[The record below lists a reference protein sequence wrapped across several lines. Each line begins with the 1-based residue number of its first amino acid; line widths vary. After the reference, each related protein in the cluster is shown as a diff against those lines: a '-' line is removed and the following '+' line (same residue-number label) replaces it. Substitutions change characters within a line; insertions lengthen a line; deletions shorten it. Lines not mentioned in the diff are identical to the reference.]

1 MSSKIVRNIEYVA
14 KSQIHFGNLKYSIPK
29 GAVVKYVQSE
39 DKSWIQISDEKI
51 DQLKD
56 FKIALKVGLFQKL
69 GSTDKKQNNVVL
81 EVQEKKQKKIQRLP
95 VVKSDMD
102 EMEEV
107 IDISHTKN
115 LYDKKYNSSKE
126 KQEEVEGQNI
136 RGLKVIRDTT
146 SQLVEQN
153 GIKMS
158 VKTVGDSNKQML
170 QQVNGKNLK
179 KIAIKKDKKGLEQKA
194 QKIAQKRKK
203 QSLQN
208 QKKMKKENKK

>member
-1 MSSKIVRNIEYVA
+1 MSSNIVRIEYRA
-14 KSQIHFGNLKYSIPK
+14 KSPVHFGNLKYSIPK
-29 GAVVKYVQSE
+29 GTIIKYVQKK
-39 DKSWIQISDEKI
+39 DNTWIQISDEKI
-51 DQLKD
+51 YQLKD
-56 FKIALKVGLFQKL
+56 FKIALKVGLFQEID
-69 GSTDKKQNNVVL
+69 SCNKKNRVNV

-102 EMEEV
+102 EMTQV
-107 IDISHTKN
+107 IDISDTKN

-126 KQEEVEGQNI
+126 TKTETEGQNI
-136 RGLKVIRDTT
+136 RGMKIIRDTT

-158 VKTVGDSNKQML
+158 VKTVGDNNKQML

-194 QKIAQKRKK
+194 KKTAQSRKK

>member
-1 MSSKIVRNIEYVA
+1 MNSKKVRNIEYRA
-14 KSQIHFGNLKYSIPK
+14 KSPVHFGNLKYSIPK
-29 GAVVKYVQSE
+29 GAIIKYFQDGDST
-39 DKSWIQISDEKI
+39 WLQISGEKI
-51 DQLKD
+51 VQLRD
-56 FKIALKVGLFQKL
+56 FKIALKVGLFQEIE
-69 GSTDKKQNNVVL
+69 SCKKNKNEN
-81 EVQEKKQKKIQRLP
+81 EVELIEKKQKKIQRLP

-107 IDISHTKN
+107 IDISETKN
-115 LYDKKYNSSKE
+115 LYDKKYKNSSSDTK
-126 KQEEVEGQNI
+126 EVEEGQKI

-158 VKTVGDSNKQML
+158 VKTVGENNTQML

-194 QKIAQKRKK
+194 KKIAQSRKK

-208 QKKMKKENKK
+208 QSRKK